1 MLPKTHR
8 LRLKKDFDRI
18 FKRGKFISHKF
29 FTAGFAANDL
39 PVSRMTVVVAKKVSK
54 SAVIRNSVKR
64 KATEVLRLNL
74 VKIKTGFDMV
84 FLVMPEIK
92 GKNYWEIE
100 KAIIDILKT
109 AKLIPFTVN
118 GIEP

>member
-18 FKRGKFISHKF
+18 FKQGKFVSRKF
-29 FTAGFAANDL
+29 FTAGFTANNLPISRVAAV
-39 PVSRMTVVVAKKVSK
+39 VSKKVSK

-74 VKIKTGFDMV
+74 EKIKTGFDIV
-84 FLVMPEIK
+84 FLAKPEIK
-92 GKNYWEIE
+92 EKNYQEIE
-100 KAIIDILKT
+100 SAIIDILKT
-109 AKLIPFTVN
+109 AKLVS
-118 GIEP
+118 